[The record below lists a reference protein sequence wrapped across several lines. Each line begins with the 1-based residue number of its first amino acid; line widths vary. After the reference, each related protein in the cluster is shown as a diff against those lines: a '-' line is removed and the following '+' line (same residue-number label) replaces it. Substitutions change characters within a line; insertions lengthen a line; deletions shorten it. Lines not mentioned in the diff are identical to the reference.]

1 MSQSKFTLYRVFKF
15 QIKETIGQTFSNSL
29 CYLILFIFL
38 FSLNCSEKKPDSDP
52 SATIGLLGINAGTQT
67 DQGSNDGKPG
77 EVLPP
82 IPPVVGPPAAPGQ
95 PLNAPVLNNPQNQ
108 VTEAPLAQ
116 DQYKIYGKILVNN
129 ISFQQPVHNQTTIT
143 AYMGRRNL
151 KLEPDGTVV
160 NALEFRTLTP
170 GNPNPD
176 GNLWFSFLHRS
187 NEKYRLLLVA
197 RNEFGSS
204 SKEINFFHNRDCI
217 GAPLAPA
224 TVGDCNDHCMGASLV
239 GAQMEF
245 HAKYRHPGDI
255 GHLWLDISGYS
266 PRGGAPILESNVT
279 TYDFDP
285 AQPPLPPGFQ
295 SVTTTMFEHG
305 KHHMCVELQSFI
317 FFEDGNGFHQNL
329 LVDKMRLE

>member
-1 MSQSKFTLYRVFKF
+1 MIQSNHSPNRVFKF
-15 QIKETIGQTFSNSL
+15 QTKNATSKIFSQSL
-29 CYLILFIFL
+29 LYLVLFISIQFM
-38 FSLNCSEKKPDSDP
+38 NCSEKKPGSDP
-52 SATIGLLGINAGTQT
+52 SATIGLLGLNAGTQT

-95 PLNAPVLNNPQNQ
+95 PLNAPILNDPQNQ

-143 AYMGRRNL
+143 AYIGRRNL

-160 NALEFRTLTP
+160 NAIEFRTLTP

-176 GNLWFSFLHRS
+176 GNLWFSFLYRS

-204 SKEINFFHNRDCI
+204 SKEINFHHNRDCI

-224 TVGDCNDHCMGASLV
+224 TIGDCNDHCIEASLV
-239 GAQMEF
+239 GGQMEF
-245 HAKYRHPGDI
+245 KAKYKHPGDI
-255 GHLWLDISGYS
+255 GDLELEIYAVSVT
-266 PRGGAPILESNVT
+266 GAPLGFNA
-279 TYDFDP
+279 TYHHFDP

-295 SVTTTMFEHG
+295 TVKMTLLEYG
-305 KHHMCVELQSFI
+305 KNHMCMELQSFI
-317 FFEDGNGFHQNL
+317 SFEDGNGNHHNFIYH
-329 LVDKMRLE
+329 KMRLE